1 MSTYTYHTAQG
12 KAVLNKGDDFPLVKI
27 GTFKTESEAIAACK
41 AHYAKACKALA
52 NFNKPI
58 PSVFFA

>member
-1 MSTYTYHTAQG
+1 MIYTYHTAQG
-12 KAVLNKGDDFPLVKI
+12 KAVLNKGDNFKLVKI
-27 GTFKTESEAIAACK
+27 GSFKTEQEAVEACK
-41 AHYAKACKALA
+41 THYAKACKALA

>member
-1 MSTYTYHTAQG
+1 MIYTYHTAQG
-12 KAVLNKGDDFPLVKI
+12 KAVLNKGDDFKLVKI
-27 GTFKTESEAIAACK
+27 GSFKTELEAIEACK